1 MAHHLNTNK
10 QFMIGNGILA
20 FAVIF
25 VVVIFVYMSMRLQQR
40 KEGERYFAETY
51 NITLVK
57 GFTGDSISVL
67 LNDSVLIDQRINKE
81 PFTFEVK
88 RFAEQSALMI
98 VDQATD
104 KLSLFELS
112 EKGGNYRFEKE
123 DDEVKKFGW
132 RFLGFVASLALMPAL
147 LLTCVQWRVSSMDY
161 FREEYAKYDVL
172 ERVDMNMDDLLYL
185 TEEMMAYLYDKR
197 EELQVTVPIR
207 GAVHSQS
214 SVRAIKQENRTG

>member
-25 VVVIFVYMSMRLQQR
+25 VVVIFVYMSMQQR

-123 DDEVKKFGW
+123 DDEVK
-132 RFLGFVASLALMPAL
+132 LLA
-147 LLTCVQWRVSSMDY
+147 
-161 FREEYAKYDVL
+161 
-172 ERVDMNMDDLLYL
+172 
-185 TEEMMAYLYDKR
+185 
-197 EELQVTVPIR
+197 
-207 GAVHSQS
+207 
-214 SVRAIKQENRTG
+214 QED